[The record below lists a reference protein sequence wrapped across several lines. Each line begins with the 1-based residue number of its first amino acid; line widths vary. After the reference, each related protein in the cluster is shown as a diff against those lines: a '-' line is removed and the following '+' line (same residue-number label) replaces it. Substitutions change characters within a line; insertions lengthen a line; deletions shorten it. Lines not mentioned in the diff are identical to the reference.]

1 MISSYHY
8 VLFPCNIRQKFKI
21 LNSNLLKKTYQLSK
35 SLCHFIWI
43 KHLFFFTSLNA
54 NDTNSPSQNTA
65 KGLTKKKKH
74 CKGKELRCSVK
85 ARSRYQ
91 IAVSM
96 PK

>member
-65 KGLTKKKKH
+65 KGLTKKKKTLQRE
-74 CKGKELRCSVK
+74 GASLLSEGAFTLPNCS
-85 ARSRYQ
+85 
-91 IAVSM
+91 
-96 PK
+96 